1 MDCLRGGVVRNGEPV
16 PGHELPDEGA
26 EFACDGDDDFLFT
39 FATRFEPDIT
49 FVEPVLHT
57 PGDRFDVFG
66 LAFLAFAQRPTDL
79 WGFAVVLGTFDK
91 HPSGVAVTAFG
102 DRALAPF

>member
-1 MDCLRGGVVRNGEPV
+1 MRNGEPV

-66 LAFLAFAQRPTDL
+66 LAFLAFAQRSTDL